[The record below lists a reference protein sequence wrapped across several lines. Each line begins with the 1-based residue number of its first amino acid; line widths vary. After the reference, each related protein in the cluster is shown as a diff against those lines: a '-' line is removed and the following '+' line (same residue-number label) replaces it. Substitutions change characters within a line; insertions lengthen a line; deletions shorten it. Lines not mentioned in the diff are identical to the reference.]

1 MKKMVYACIG
11 ILLRRTVCASKEEAV
26 VIYLDVIRR
35 FIDFHEKD
43 CRELAGRSYLRALE

>member
-1 MKKMVYACIG
+1 MPESFCK
-11 ILLRRTVCASKEEAV
+11 VCASKEEAV